1 MDINVNIA
9 EVQNIGLL
17 KIFLLFVKNAGI
29 NIILMSIF
37 LDLIDVH
44 QQVVENFF
52 IGLLN
57 RPQI

>member
-9 EVQNIGLL
+9 EVQNIELL

-44 QQVVENFF
+44 QQVVKIF
-52 IGLLN
+52 L
-57 RPQI
+57 